1 MPSGTLYRWL
11 LGFGDKVEVLKPESS
26 RSAIAWQ
33 ASSVTEYY
41 KDIYEAADEENEAYS
56 LQNPL

>member
-41 KDIYEAADEENEAYS
+41 KDIYEAADEENEA
-56 LQNPL
+56 